1 MKLFKKKNKLQ
12 NPPSSMEK
20 NQALSSDLKDKKSSE
35 SLAKRSY
42 APYQNKEDEPK
53 NVIVDVDSEPNVETE
68 EKISGLK
75 IFIILLVV
83 IILMALLGFLLFMVF
98 SGKI

>member
-1 MKLFKKKNKLQ
+1 MKLFKKKNKVQ
-12 NPPSSMEK
+12 KPSSEETS

-35 SLAKRSY
+35 SLAKRIY
-42 APYQNKEDEPK
+42 APYKEQKEEK
-53 NVIVDVDSEPNVETE
+53 KSVIVDVDSTPNVPTE
-68 EKISGLK
+68 EKVSGLK
-75 IFIILLVV
+75 IFFILLFV